1 MGLIRWILLG
11 LAAAGAGACAAL
23 GDFASDDP
31 GLAEAP
37 GDFAGRFLAISDADM
52 AGTAYGD
59 GVLEPLADV
68 EDALILFNGGAPAAS
83 ATASNSV
90 ISWPQV
96 VDVSEDGRFA
106 YVVESRGPAPRDV
119 EAYDDV
125 YTAFPEG
132 TWLGVFSI
140 GDETLR
146 LIDERAR
153 LGSNLQ
159 SVEAADGQD
168 YLIVASETPGGE
180 LITVGVG
187 EDGAIGPVRTFDLD
201 PDYLE
206 GDAERR
212 IRTIHAAPDGVTLAA
227 NIANHRIQFYR
238 LQLDADGQPSG
249 VVKLGPQTDRIG
261 SRIAVGKW
269 SPDGRHFIITDTNW
283 EDSTLHMLTQGP
295 GALTVIAPPQTAS
308 EAPRLV
314 SRAQVGRSPEG
325 FGISPDGEKI
335 ASINMERTYL
345 PNWPFLSVW
354 QGRRRYSVSLLSF
367 DPATGMLEE
376 TDRIY
381 KAGILPEDV
390 IFDEDGENLAVAVF
404 HRRKGEDRRRGF
416 IDFFRVE
423 NGDTLVSQG
432 VTQPVVRGAH
442 DLVRLP

>member
-1 MGLIRWILLG
+1 MGLIRWSFLG
-11 LAAAGAGACAAL
+11 LAVLGAGACAAL

-31 GLAEAP
+31 GLAAAP
-37 GDFAGRFLAISDADM
+37 GAFAGRFLAVSDADM
-52 AGTAYGD
+52 AGTAYAD
-59 GVLEPLADV
+59 GALEPLAEE
-68 EDALILFNGGAPAAS
+68 EDALILFDGGVPVAS
-83 ATASNSV
+83 AAASNSV

-96 VDVSEDGRFA
+96 VDVSDDGRFA
-106 YVVESRGPAPRDV
+106 FVVETRGQAPRDV

-140 GDETLR
+140 GEETLTLR
-146 LIDERAR
+146 DARAQ

-159 SVEAADGQD
+159 SVEAARGQG
-168 YLIVASETPGGE
+168 YLIIASETPDAE
-180 LITVGVG
+180 LITVGIG
-187 EDGAIGPVRTFDLD
+187 EDGAIGAVRTFDLD
-201 PDYLE
+201 PEYLE
-206 GDAERR
+206 NDAERR
-212 IRTIHAAPDGVTLAA
+212 IRTIHVAPDGVTLAA

-238 LQLDADGQPSG
+238 LRLDADGQPNG
-249 VVKLGPQTDRIG
+249 VVKLGAQTDRIG

-269 SPDGRHFIITDTNW
+269 TPDGRHFIITDTNW
-283 EDSTLHMLTQGP
+283 GDSTLHMLTQGP

-308 EAPRLV
+308 DAPRLI
-314 SRAQVGRSPEG
+314 SRAEVGRSPEG

-416 IDFFRVE
+416 IDFFSIE
-423 NGDTLVSQG
+423 NGDALVSQG
-432 VTQPVVRGAH
+432 VTQPVIRGAH